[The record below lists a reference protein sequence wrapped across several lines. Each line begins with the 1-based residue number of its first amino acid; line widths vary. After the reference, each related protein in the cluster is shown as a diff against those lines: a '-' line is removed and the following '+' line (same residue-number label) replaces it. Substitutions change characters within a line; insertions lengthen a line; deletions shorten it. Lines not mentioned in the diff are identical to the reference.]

1 MNFLVHES
9 ENSMFFSRA
18 PYVYFYGWQSTNK
31 ILVAYLIKKTLPNGL
46 AHHIKQN
53 LKQKS
58 WNDDW
63 ATFACGSVSSS
74 LYSFNP
80 ETSEFVT
87 LPDMP
92 SERYRHA
99 SVAINNQVWLVGG
112 RSLVDDLLEDVDVS
126 AFFSFVRCCVLS

>member
-18 PYVYFYGWQSTNK
+18 PYVYFYGWQATNK

-92 SERYRHA
+92 RERYRHA
-99 SVAINNQVWLVGG
+99 SVASNNQVEISQRVHTLRLLQSFTRTFIDPYCLV
-112 RSLVDDLLEDVDVS
+112 R
-126 AFFSFVRCCVLS
+126 